1 MANFVATVL
10 GNLDFPAIR
19 EINVRTGPAIIN
31 SLLFRIAVGSQA
43 EVLAVE
49 ADSTGSAKDGKVY
62 QWLNLDFGA
71 GRRGWVRDDLIG
83 IEGDGSAFGYGFI
96 PQRTQAFM
104 LARSV
109 VAPAPSTPVTP
120 PAPSRPQPVEP
131 AEPAEPQPEPAR
143 PEPAPSGEEGYALTM
158 GRDGVNVRRGA
169 GTVFEPVGRFPHRT
183 RCRIIG
189 AQPEHNRASR
199 FKWVN
204 VEAQGTVGWIRED
217 LLRYVGDV
225 EPFGLAYHDAYPAPM
240 ERSWWVRDWN
250 TDPNFTAI
258 HYGLDLGAAT
268 GEPVLAGPNGGLVV
282 QVTRCTACTPAQPNV
297 LSQGRRLNDPAVLQD
312 PAWGFGYGNYVVVR
326 YLHDQLP
333 ASTRAELQ
341 RRNLTG
347 YHLFTIYA
355 HMSEIDVQVGQVLQ
369 PNQRVGGCGNT
380 GNSEATHLHLEI
392 RAWNN
397 PNETS
402 TGRMIA
408 NRMDPVV
415 LFRR

>member
-1 MANFVATVL
+1 MANFIATVL

-19 EINVRTGPAIIN
+19 EVNVRTGPAVIN
-31 SLLFRIAVGSQA
+31 QLLFRVAVGLQA
-43 EVLAVE
+43 DILAIQ

-62 QWLNLDFGA
+62 QWLNLDFGD
-71 GRRGWVRDDLIG
+71 GRQGWVRDDLIAV
-83 IEGDGSAFGYGFI
+83 EGDGSAFGYGFI
-96 PQRTQAFM
+96 PQRTQAFA
-104 LARSV
+104 LARTV
-109 VAPAPSTPVTP
+109 IMPTPNVPDPTPAPP
-120 PAPSRPQPVEP
+120 RPEPTEP
-131 AEPAEPQPEPAR
+131 AEPTDSQPESVP
-143 PEPAPSGEEGYALTM
+143 PMPTPSGEEGHALTM

-183 RCRIIG
+183 RCRIVG

-204 VEAQGTVGWIRED
+204 VEAQGTTGWIRED

-225 EPFGLAYHDAYPAPM
+225 ERHGLAYLDAYPAPM
-240 ERSWWVRDWN
+240 EHSWWVRDWN
-250 TDPNFTAI
+250 TDPNFAAI
-258 HYGLDLGAAT
+258 HYGWDLGAVT
-268 GEPVLAGPNGGLVV
+268 GEPVLAGPTGGLVV
-282 QVTRCTACTPAQPNV
+282 QVTRCTACTQAQPNV

-347 YHLFTIYA
+347 YHIFTIYA
-355 HMSEIDVQVGQVLQ
+355 HLNTIDVQAGQVLQ